1 MNWIMVKGLTVF
13 VCGLALFGLAACGG
27 GGGDDPPASDKPEM
41 TIMPPP
47 ADHPNTLAD
56 AAPIMDGQTVTGVI
70 DSPDDVDFFR
80 LPVTE
85 DSRVGFMLDAEAGL
99 EIALLDSEGNAL
111 DIGETES
118 VVRVGA
124 VIVRG
129 GEILRRGVAFARVT
143 CGSSLVAARRCVK
156 KSFKLLATAQTYK
169 SSVEAVI
176 EFLRGVPTLE
186 LQLGVVRVEQKID
199 LTRYVVAYLIGDR
212 NPLPYTVTS
221 IKVPAGLSMRVDG
234 SKVATVAATPDVEP
248 GKYRITAAIEVPGT
262 EGVVKID
269 DADVRTA
276 VRRILGI
283 IINVR
288 KRTSGNGQDPAP
300 PPQDPTPPPQ
310 GPTTPPGS
318 GVGLV
323 QNGSCLAILG
333 IGTCPT
339 SGSEFESIFEC
350 NHGISGQ
357 FFYHNEATIPS
368 FHRQVCERSGGTFI
382 IHKGA

>member
-27 GGGDDPPASDKPEM
+27 GGDDPPASDKPEM
-41 TIMPPP
+41 TIIPP

-124 VIVRG
+124 AVIVRG
-129 GEILRRGVAFARVT
+129 AVIAGRGVAFARVN

-156 KSFKLLATAQTYK
+156 KSFKLLATAQTYR
-169 SSVEAVI
+169 SSVKAVI

-186 LQLGVVRVEQKID
+186 LSLGVARVEQKID
-199 LTRYVVAYLIGDR
+199 LTRYLAAYSIGDR

-221 IKVPAGLSMRVDG
+221 IKVPALGLSMRVDG

-248 GKYRITAAIEVPGT
+248 GKYRITAAIEVLGT
-262 EGVVKID
+262 EGVVKIRD
-269 DADVRTA
+269 DHVRTV
-276 VRRILGI
+276 VRRIFDI
-283 IINVR
+283 IIEVR
-288 KRTSGNGQDPAP
+288 KRTSGNG
-300 PPQDPTPPPQ
+300 QDPTPPPQ

-318 GVGLV
+318 GVGLIR
-323 QNGSCLAILG
+323 NGSCLAISG
-333 IGTCPT
+333 VGTCPT
-339 SGSEFESIFEC
+339 SGSEFKSIFEC
-350 NHGISGQ
+350 KLGVSGQ
-357 FFYHNEATIPS
+357 FSYYNEATSPS
-368 FHRQVCERSGGTFI
+368 FYRQVCERSGGTFI

>member
-1 MNWIMVKGLTVF
+1 MNWIMVKGLTAF
-13 VCGLALFGLAACGG
+13 VCGLALFGLAACG

-118 VVRVGA
+118 VVRAGA
-124 VIVRG
+124 VIIRG
-129 GEILRRGVAFARVT
+129 GAILRRGVAFARVN

-156 KSFKLLATAQTYK
+156 KSFKLLATAQTYT
-169 SSVEAVI
+169 SSVKAVI
-176 EFLRGVPTLE
+176 EFLQGVPTLE
-186 LQLGVVRVEQKID
+186 LSLGVARVEQKID
-199 LTRYVVAYLIGDR
+199 LKRYFAAYSIGDR

-221 IKVPAGLSMRVDG
+221 IKVPALGLSMSVDG
-234 SKVATVAATPDVEP
+234 SNVATVAATPDVEP
-248 GKYRITAAIEVPGT
+248 GTYRIRGAIAVPGT
-262 EGVVKID
+262 EEVFEISD
-269 DADVRTA
+269 TN
-276 VRRILGI
+276 ILRG
-283 IINVR
+283 VR
-288 KRTSGNGQDPAP
+288 KIFDIIVKVREHTSRNR
-300 PPQDPTPPPQ
+300 QDPTPPPQ
-310 GPTTPPGS
+310 GPTTTPPGP
-318 GVGLV
+318 GPIGLV
-323 QNGSCLAILG
+323 RDGACLEILG

-350 NHGISGQ
+350 DHGVSGQ
-357 FFYHNEATIPS
+357 FYYFNEATSPS
-368 FHRQVCERSGGTFI
+368 FSRQTCERSGGTFI